1 MLAALRAVPK
11 THPFKF
17 GVAFSTLKTSLADWL
32 VQKYVEKREKIDW
45 RRNSAFTLFGCFYL
59 GGVQYVIYVP
69 IFARMFPQ
77 AVSFT
82 TKTIS
87 QKLTDFAGQR
97 SVVAQVFLDQFV
109 HHPLMY
115 FPVFYALKEVVNGG
129 SVEGGISQYAT
140 NYQEDLVALW
150 KLWVPSMVVNFSL
163 MPMWGRIP
171 WVASTSL
178 LWTMI
183 LSYMRGC
190 QDSFETD
197 PSLSED
203 ISGNQGRAIM
213 RQRLVKRSSANTM
226 PAEYF
231 DRTKPHMLLSV
242 AGRDRIGYVTQLS
255 SAVRRN
261 RGNVLDA
268 RMFKFGGE
276 FVAIMLVAT
285 DPGAEPMLIEC
296 LSHLPDMQV
305 SVQRV
310 RPWETAQGSTPAGND
325 DAVFQAQ
332 LHAFGPDQAGLIER
346 VSDVLALHKVDI
358 NFLSCMQET
367 SAQSDGSLSHGFS
380 ISGHLRAFEPVNEE
394 ALLKQIGCV
403 EAETGMRVK
412 IVHGSREVQQQ

>member
-1 MLAALRAVPK
+1 MLAAIRAFPR

-32 VQKYVEKREKIDW
+32 VQKYVEKRDKIDW

-59 GGVQYVIYVP
+59 GGVQYIIYVP
-69 IFARMFPQ
+69 IFSRMFPH

-82 TKTIS
+82 TKTIA
-87 QKLTDFAGQR
+87 QKMTDFAGQR

-129 SVEGGISQYAT
+129 TVETGMTKYKT

-150 KLWVPSMVVNFSL
+150 KLWVPSMLVNFSL
-163 MPMWGRIP
+163 MPMYGRIP

-178 LWTMI
+178 AWTMI
-183 LSYMRGC
+183 LSYMTGC
-190 QDSFETD
+190 RDTFETE
-197 PSLSED
+197 PSLAED

-213 RQRLVKRSSANTM
+213 RQRLKRRSSVNEM

-231 DRTKPHMLLSV
+231 DKTKPHILLSV
-242 AGRDRIGYVTQLS
+242 AGRDRIGYVHQVAST
-255 SAVRRN
+255 VRTN
-261 RGNVLDA
+261 GGNVLDA

-276 FVAIMLVAT
+276 FVSIMLVST
-285 DPGAEPMLIEC
+285 EPDGETALVER

-310 RPWETAQGSTPAGND
+310 KPWETANGATPSESDN
-325 DAVFQAQ
+325 AVFQAH

-346 VSDVLALHKVDI
+346 VSSVLAQHEVDI
-358 NFLSCMQET
+358 NFLSCRQET
-367 SAQSDGSLSHGFS
+367 SELEGGEMGRGFS
-380 ISGHLRAFEPVNEE
+380 ISGHLRAFVPVDE
-394 ALLKQIGCV
+394 AALTANIATV
-403 EAETGMRVK
+403 EAETGMRVRITPSAK
-412 IVHGSREVQQQ
+412 ESK